1 MNVVALHSEVGS
13 GQLKHYADAICFS
26 QVGLGTSEIS
36 ARLDLPEYLVSAWI
50 KNWRETESQASAVC
64 Q

>member
-1 MNVVALHSEVGS
+1 MNVVTLHSEVGS

-26 QVGLGTSEIS
+26 QVGLGASEIS
-36 ARLDLPEYLVSAWI
+36 TRLDLPEYLVCAWI
-50 KNWRETESQASAVC
+50 KNWRDTEAQALAVC